1 MTIHFIFVFCY
12 RFSSDDPLWQEVAK
26 RYQQILEKEC
36 KLLGQFPV
44 YYDGQM
50 IPSKTPVART
60 VKAASSR
67 IEGTT
72 EKDRPY
78 ARGQGQGASKCK
90 SKGKGTETCNI
101 SIKDHADTSIV
112 TENMEDDNLPK
123 IVEVYSLNYQMKL
136 SNEVTANQKTN
147 GQESGQKRNN
157 QGVFSCNIEG
167 TSKMNGDMSTA
178 QTSKNAVIQ
187 DSNPSTLNSEVKPYV
202 VSDNFI
208 DLTIGDE
215 EETES
220 CSVHDGAMSS
230 DESCSKENLN
240 ADNQKEF
247 GQSKEDRGDY
257 GREKKSNRR
266 KRKGVF
272 GRKKKGKTRRL
283 AQTQQRIANE
293 SPNKGLVRSGCS
305 NNTIIEGDT
314 DKNPCVNDHEI
325 NHREKCKQNL
335 NDHNNNDWRKEEE
348 PDNITK
354 ENVNET
360 KEYWSCNS
368 VNGGVHIS
376 LDMTY
381 RETKI
386 TTLKARLA
394 KQEEEL
400 AKLRTKK
407 EGKVAND
414 RNLEVPL
421 QDVRQKQKESQANN
435 LSIRGHDTQEEAD
448 PTEVN
453 LDDICRHV
461 IKSFDIFNARHKDKK
476 RGKDGFHTLHEQ
488 NTCVTKKANCR
499 KSDFNFMHY
508 QPQGS
513 QEEFLFQVG
522 LRRSLTDT

>member
-1 MTIHFIFVFCY
+1 MSILLIFVFCH

-90 SKGKGTETCNI
+90 SKEKGTETCNI
-101 SIKDHADTSIV
+101 PRKDHADISIV
-112 TENMEDDNLPK
+112 TENMKDDNLPK
-123 IVEVYSLNYQMKL
+123 IVEVYSLNSQMEL
-136 SNEVTANQKTN
+136 SNVVNANQKKN
-147 GQESGQKRNN
+147 GQKSGQKRNN
-157 QGVFSCNIEG
+157 QGVFSCNNEEM
-167 TSKMNGDMSTA
+167 SKMNGDMCTPR
-178 QTSKNAVIQ
+178 TSKNAVIQ
-187 DSNPSTLNSEVKPYV
+187 DSNLSTLSPEVKPHL

-215 EETES
+215 EEAES
-220 CSVHDGAMSS
+220 CSVHDGATSS
-230 DESCSKENLN
+230 ESCSKENLN
-240 ADNQKEF
+240 ADNQREF
-247 GQSKEDRGDY
+247 GQSKDETGDN
-257 GREKKSNRR
+257 GREKKSNQR

-283 AQTQQRIANE
+283 AQNQQSIATE
-293 SPNKGLVRSGCS
+293 SSNTSSFRSGCNS
-305 NNTIIEGDT
+305 NSIIEDDT

-325 NHREKCKQNL
+325 IYHEKCKQSL
-335 NDHNNNDWRKEEE
+335 NDQNNNDWRKEEE
-348 PDNITK
+348 PGKITK
-354 ENVNET
+354 EDINVT
-360 KEYWSCNS
+360 KEYWSRSSANS
-368 VNGGVHIS
+368 GVHIS

-381 RETKI
+381 RENKI

-400 AKLRTKK
+400 AKLKTQK
-407 EGKVAND
+407 ESKLTNG

-421 QDVRQKQKESQANN
+421 QDVRQKGKESHANN

-448 PTEVN
+448 PAEVN
-453 LDDICRHV
+453 LDVICRHV
-461 IKSFDIFNARHKDKK
+461 IKSFDIFNARQKDKK
-476 RGKDGFHTLHEQ
+476 RGKDGFHTLHEK
-488 NTCVTKKANCR
+488 NTCVTEKANGR
-499 KSDFNFMHY
+499 KSDLNYLHY
-508 QPQGS
+508 QPQGR

-522 LRRSLTDT
+522 LRRSLIDT